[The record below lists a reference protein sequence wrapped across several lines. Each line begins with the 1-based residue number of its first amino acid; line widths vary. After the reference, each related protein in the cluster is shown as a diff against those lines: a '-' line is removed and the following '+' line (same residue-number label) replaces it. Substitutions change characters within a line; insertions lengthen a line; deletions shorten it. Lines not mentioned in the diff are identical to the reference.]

1 MGATETL
8 YLAPETLYRL
18 GSSSSPLLTRL
29 RPGEIDII
37 RVNDEAVIVANGK
50 GVSLYNKAGLDVA
63 PLTGWVW
70 EIQPGTQFPLGLRL
84 IKDDRPQGHYTLC
97 PLRNM
102 PVREFVA
109 LLEKVVIH
117 CMKVFKKTSSG

>member
-8 YLAPETLYRL
+8 YLASETLYRL
-18 GSSSSPLLTRL
+18 GSSSSPLLTKL

-70 EIQPGTQFPLGLRL
+70 EIQSGTHFPLGLRL

-102 PVREFVA
+102 PVHEFVA

-117 CMKVFKKTSSG
+117 CTKVFKKTSSG